1 MHAPTH
7 THAHTISR
15 RLSPFHS
22 LTPPLSHPPCPLT
35 HPPTL
40 LLQVVDLI
48 RRLLAWQPLRRL
60 GCLTDHANDV
70 KNHSF
75 FGQIDWSGLYSESM
89 VPPRKPEL
97 QGETD
102 YSCFE
107 EAEDGDTGFLSETPY
122 VPESGAWDAEF

>member
-1 MHAPTH
+1 MH
-7 THAHTISR
+7 THAHARTHH
-15 RLSPFHS
+15 LSQPLSLLHS

-35 HPPTL
+35 HPP

-107 EAEDGDTGFLSETPY
+107 EAEDGDTGFLSEPPY